1 MSAVSDKKDACG
13 FQVKATPR
21 VCSTCANFKSDRVLT
36 DWMEQTNAKGM
47 SAPERWRPKPY
58 TIEQHGVE
66 KNLRCKTHGFA
77 VKKMSACR
85 DWTPAEEETKG
96 GAA

>member
-13 FQVKATPR
+13 FQAKATPR
-21 VCSTCANFKSDRVLT
+21 VCSTCANYEFTMGLQPWMIDANACEAARSEDRKQGRVYLVET
-36 DWMEQTNAKGM
+36 
-47 SAPERWRPKPY
+47 
-58 TIEQHGVE
+58 HGVP

-85 DWTPAEEETKG
+85 DWAPAEETKT
-96 GAA
+96 